1 MAKVKPSAAAAL
13 KDDSLVESKFEGQIV
28 RISQVRGEEVKTTP
42 TKKHPNDAGYDLVC
56 SQNTVVSV
64 GTKAMVPT
72 NIALQIPEDLF
83 ALILPR
89 SSAFYKS
96 GLIVHPGTIDPDYRG
111 EIQVLVWNPT
121 NKAVYLGEG
130 DSIAQLIFLPRYLV
144 RFSDQKLTPTERGG
158 KGFGSTGRVPGAAPE
173 ENLQP

>member
-1 MAKVKPSAAAAL
+1 MARKNIESTAVAA
-13 KDDSLVESKFEGQIV
+13 VPFEGQIV
-28 RISQVRGEEVKTTP
+28 RTHQVRGEEVRTVP

-121 NKAVYLGEG
+121 TKAVYLSEG
-130 DSIAQLIFLPRYLV
+130 DSIAQLIFLSRYLV
-144 RFSDQKLTPTERGG
+144 RFSDQKLIPTERGS